1 MEVKQEV
8 LEVEDSPAQP
18 VYDVPSTSTSGG
30 GASPLTS
37 DYLRVEFVEYEDEAG
52 VPGVYPLPPPHF
64 LANLPGPS
72 QPAESIPGQDL
83 NIRPPAGGYKP
94 GHKIQ
99 KFSESE
105 NDLVGDLSAEDLELI
120 ATAYSTL
127 GPDQEDMVYAAHV
140 FYLNGNLPGTEI
152 Y

>member
-1 MEVKQEV
+1 M
-8 LEVEDSPAQP
+8 EVEDSPAQP
-18 VYDVPSTSTSGG
+18 VYDVPSTSTSGGG

-52 VPGVYPLPPPHF
+52 VPGIYPLPQPHF
-64 LANLPGPS
+64 LANLQDLPPGPS
-72 QPAESIPGQDL
+72 RPAASITPGQDL

-99 KFSESE
+99 KFTESE
-105 NDLVGDLSAEDLELI
+105 NDLVGDLSEEDLELI
-120 ATAYSTL
+120 ATAYGTL
-127 GPDQEDMVYAAHV
+127 DPDQEDMVYAAHV